1 MYIASGPCV
10 QTICCRRYPLHHQ
23 FMSTWSVGLSV
34 HLSFVCYPI
43 ASQLQYLLLFIVF
56 PAQARD
62 QACLTGL
69 LLANMSSE
77 AGESQE
83 SVTSVR
89 EVSPL
94 ELHFA
99 QHPIH
104 EAVATKL
111 SCPYEH
117 ILRMYTGSLPTD
129 GIKVC

>member
-1 MYIASGPCV
+1 
-10 QTICCRRYPLHHQ
+10 
-23 FMSTWSVGLSV
+23 
-34 HLSFVCYPI
+34 
-43 ASQLQYLLLFIVF
+43 
-56 PAQARD
+56 
-62 QACLTGL
+62 
-69 LLANMSSE
+69 MSSE

-99 QHPIH
+99 QHLIH